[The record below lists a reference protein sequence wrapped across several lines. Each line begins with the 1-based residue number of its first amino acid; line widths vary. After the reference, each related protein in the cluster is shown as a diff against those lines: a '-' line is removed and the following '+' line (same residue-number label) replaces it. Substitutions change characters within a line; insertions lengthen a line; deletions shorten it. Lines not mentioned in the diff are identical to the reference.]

1 MTTSLTLDINEL
13 RKISD
18 LPTELALRQAAT
30 FLARPVKDPDFLE
43 SWVLPLLEEVGD
55 GEQRKEVFLADNRR

>member
-1 MTTSLTLDINEL
+1 MTTSLTLDTNEL

-18 LPTELALRQAAT
+18 LSTGLALRQAAT
-30 FLARPVKDPDFLE
+30 FLARLVKDPDFLE
-43 SWVLPLLEEVGD
+43 SWVLPLLEEAGD